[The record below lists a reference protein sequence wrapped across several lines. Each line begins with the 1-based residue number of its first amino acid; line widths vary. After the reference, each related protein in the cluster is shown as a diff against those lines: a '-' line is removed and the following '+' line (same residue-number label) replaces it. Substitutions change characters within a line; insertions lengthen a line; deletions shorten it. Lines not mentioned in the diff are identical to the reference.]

1 MLEYSKRQM
10 YGICAFLYI
19 FNMFCSSIKS
29 LKIQTGES
37 EAVSRRRK
45 HSTMAKRKKS
55 KGKTTQKQQNITQ
68 KYKN

>member
-1 MLEYSKRQM
+1 
-10 YGICAFLYI
+10 
-19 FNMFCSSIKS
+19 MFCSSIKS

-55 KGKTTQKQQNITQ
+55 KGKTKQKQQNITQ

>member
-1 MLEYSKRQM
+1 
-10 YGICAFLYI
+10 
-19 FNMFCSSIKS
+19 MFCSSIKS

-55 KGKTTQKQQNITQ
+55 KVKTKQKQQNITQ

>member
-1 MLEYSKRQM
+1 MEYVF
-10 YGICAFLYI
+10 ILYI

-55 KGKTTQKQQNITQ
+55 KGKTKQKQQNITQ